1 MRISRLVGVV
11 TPNERFYIRSH
22 FPVPEIDP
30 ATWRLQVHGL
40 VRHPQSLGLADLLNM
55 PSQTMTVTLECAGNG
70 RAFFNPPIDGEQ
82 WALGAAGTAEWTGVP
97 LAAVLEHA
105 GVESNGSE
113 LIFRGADAPASGAAP
128 GRFERGLSIRD
139 AHEATVLLAYAMNG
153 DPLPVHHGFP
163 LRVIVPGWYGVAS
176 VKWLNEI
183 EVTDVPFQGY
193 FHSERYYF
201 AQLQGG
207 NVTAEPVTRMRVRS
221 LITQP
226 EDGEAINPGHVAIR
240 GLAWSGTAHVSRVDV
255 SVGGGEWKEAHLQG
269 HARPNSWRRW
279 ELMTRI
285 EHTGE
290 VKIRARAV
298 DATGQVQPEQA
309 DWNRLGYGNN
319 SIQTI
324 TVRVESGARD
334 EGLDFFHHAALEQER
349 NPVDGAG
356 QNRSGRH
363 RKHRV
368 HGRRGDG

>member
-1 MRISRLVGVV
+1 MKISRLVGVV

-30 ATWRLQVHGL
+30 AAWRLQVHGL
-40 VRHPQSLGLADLLNM
+40 VRHPLSLDLADILNM

-70 RAFFNPPIDGEQ
+70 RSFFNPPIEGEQ
-82 WALGAAGTAEWTGVP
+82 WTLGAAGTAEWTGVP

-105 GVESNGSE
+105 GVESGATE
-113 LIFRGADAPASGAAP
+113 LIFRGADAASHPAEPS
-128 GRFERGLSIRD
+128 RFERGLSIQD

-153 DPLPVHHGFP
+153 DPLPLDHGFP
-163 LRVIVPGWYGVAS
+163 LRVIVPGWYAVAS

-193 FHSERYYF
+193 FHSQRYYF

-207 NVTAEPVTRMRVRS
+207 DVTAEPVTRIRVRS
-221 LITQP
+221 LITHP
-226 EDGEAINPGHVAIR
+226 AEGEAINPGHVAIR
-240 GLAWSGTAHVSRVDV
+240 GLAWSGSAHVSRVDV
-255 SVGGGEWKEAHLQG
+255 SVAGEWKEAHLQG
-269 HARPNSWRRW
+269 SARPNSWRRW

-285 EHTGE
+285 EQLGE
-290 VKIRARAV
+290 VKIRARAH

-324 TVRVESGARD
+324 TVRVESGSRD
-334 EGLDFFHHAALEQER
+334 EGLDFFHHAPLEQEG
-349 NPVDGAG
+349 NAVDAG
-356 QNRSGRH
+356 GQDRAGRH

-368 HGRRGDG
+368 HGRRGDR

>member
-1 MRISRLVGVV
+1 VRISRLVGVV

-30 ATWRLQVHGL
+30 ASWRLAVHGL
-40 VRHPQSLGLADLLNM
+40 VRHPQSFGLADLLNM
-55 PSQTMTVTLECAGNG
+55 PSQSMTVTLECAGNG
-70 RAFFNPPIDGEQ
+70 RAFFNPPIEGEQ

-97 LAAVLEHA
+97 LAAVLERA
-105 GVESNGSE
+105 GIESNASE
-113 LIFRGADAPASGAAP
+113 LIFRGADAPVSGAEP
-128 GRFERGLSIRD
+128 SRFERGLSVKD

-183 EVTDVPFQGY
+183 QVTDVPFQGY

-207 NVTAEPVTRMRVRS
+207 NVSAEPVTRMRVRS

-226 EDGEAINPGHVAIR
+226 EDGESIKPGHVAIK

-255 SVGGGEWKEAHLQG
+255 SVGGEWKEAHLQG

-279 ELMTRI
+279 ELITRI
-285 EHTGE
+285 DQTGE
-290 VKIRARAV
+290 VKIRARAH

-324 TVRVESGARD
+324 TVQVESGARD
-334 EGLDFFHHAALEQER
+334 EGLDFFHHAPLEQER
-349 NPVDGAG
+349 NPVDGSG
-356 QNRSGRH
+356 QDRSGRH

-368 HGRRGDG
+368 HGRRGDR